1 MVMVSKLLYLLMDWE
16 TFNFFM
22 AEVPIMSIDLLW
34 FLYDLLWFLHDRD
47 LRHERDNCMP

>member
-1 MVMVSKLLYLLMDWE
+1 MDWE

-22 AEVPIMSIDLLW
+22 AEVPIKSIDLLW
-34 FLYDLLWFLHDRD
+34 FLYDLLWFLYDRD